1 MNFTKIVPIVVL
13 VLSVFL
19 LSDTFFTVR
28 ETEQALIVQF
38 GQYKRSVQEAGL
50 QFKIPFI
57 QDVIRIDKRVLDAD
71 PPIEQ
76 VILAD
81 QKRLD
86 VDAFARYRI
95 TKPLEFYQSVASE
108 AVVEQ
113 RLSSIVRSSLR
124 RVLGSVTL
132 LEILSEDRVLV
143 MEEIRDQVNQEAQRF
158 GIEIVDVRIRRADL
172 PEETS
177 QAIFARMR
185 SEREREAAEARAQ
198 GQEESQRTRA
208 SADRDRTV
216 ILAESQ
222 RLAQETRGEG
232 DREALK
238 IMAEATSQD
247 PHFYSFYRSLQAYRT
262 TMKSDNTTFVL
273 SPIGDFFE
281 FFGKISATPDGEQP
295 ESVPLPSE
303 EEEEQTP

>member
-1 MNFTKIVPIVVL
+1 MNFTRIVPIVVL
-13 VLSVFL
+13 ALSVFL

-38 GQYKRSVQEAGL
+38 GQYKRAVQEAGL

-281 FFGKISATPDGEQP
+281 FFGKISATPDDEQP
-295 ESVPLPSE
+295 ESVPPE